1 MRRNRSDSLY
11 ANFKRS
17 IQHLNAVFLEYM
29 LVWTLLVVFIEA
41 TKHWFGEHRPHFY
54 DLCKPNVKDCIT
66 GTNVFEYECTNPKLT
81 ERNHRTML
89 TSFPSGHSALGVYF
103 SIFLIWLVQVRF
115 GDLKT
120 KLLVPSIQT
129 FFMLYAAY
137 CCITRITDNFH
148 HPHDV
153 IFGLLFG
160 AIFSIYNVSGIELVM
175 IVFIKWFCFFSS
187 TVYIRRWQL

>member
-1 MRRNRSDSLY
+1 
-11 ANFKRS
+11 
-17 IQHLNAVFLEYM
+17 M

-54 DLCKPNVKDCIT
+54 DLCKPNVNDCIT
-66 GTNVFEYECTNPKLT
+66 GNYVFDYECTNPKLT

-153 IFGLLFG
+153 LFGLLFG
-160 AIFSIYNVSGIELVM
+160 AIFSIYNVSEMSWLWLGLLIGFESL
-175 IVFIKWFCFFSS
+175 FFPSLPQCIFVADNFKVKNFDETTS
-187 TVYIRRWQL
+187 VKKD